1 MDLTN
6 VELAYKQD
14 QSFFHREFWRAI
26 FQAVREETGLVP
38 EVKPEIVPEVIGDIF
53 EEEKQ

>member
-26 FQAVREETGLVP
+26 LLAVREETGLVP

-53 EEEKQ
+53 EEEK